1 MDHRLSLVDQMS
13 GTTRLFLRFYMESFY
28 ESTAEQLL
36 SSLRTKIHSVSGK
49 SKHSVAGM
57 CLWFIKFLGFF
68 ELELKELNTVDR
80 LVKINQIGMDLVDSL
95 IPLAYDSLILLIIM
109 IF

>member
-1 MDHRLSLVDQMS
+1 MDHRLSLCDQMS

-36 SSLRTKIHSVSGK
+36 SSLRTKIDSVIGK

-80 LVKINQIGMDLVDSL
+80 LVKINRIGMDLVDSL
-95 IPLAYDSLILLIIM
+95 IPLA
-109 IF
+109 